1 MYACSVP
8 TASSSSACLHLAH
21 TQAVDRLRSFLQK
34 YVEVLDPGTTIGL
47 LAGYGRLDELMH
59 YARCRGDWES
69 LLEYLLQRQE
79 VGAGASCTEL
89 QQLARIMAP
98 QSRQHCSTCQ
108 PEAASPSTHTCVASS
123 CQLFFLAGG
132 AGT

>member
-1 MYACSVP
+1 MRSARRARAALHTPRQAEARLLRSAGHWCCVAMQAGRLHGILYDP
-8 TASSSSACLHLAH
+8 TIVAQH
-21 TQAVDRLRSFLQK
+21 TQLYLLLCAHVQAVAQLRSFLQK

-79 VGAGASCTEL
+79 VGG
-89 QQLARIMAP
+89 
-98 QSRQHCSTCQ
+98 
-108 PEAASPSTHTCVASS
+108 
-123 CQLFFLAGG
+123 
-132 AGT
+132 

>member
-1 MYACSVP
+1 MRG
-8 TASSSSACLHLAH
+8 TRSARRARAALHTPRQAGARLLRQGSAGH
-21 TQAVDRLRSFLQK
+21 WFRVATQAGRLHGSLYDPTIVAQHTELYLLLCAHVQAVAQLRSFLQK

-79 VGAGASCTEL
+79 VGG
-89 QQLARIMAP
+89 
-98 QSRQHCSTCQ
+98 
-108 PEAASPSTHTCVASS
+108 
-123 CQLFFLAGG
+123 
-132 AGT
+132 